1 MLCQTASV
9 SSNCDLRSRLLF
21 CLISFNF
28 FCNVLVRIKVP
39 SPYMFLTQNIWW
51 EPEILGISYLIAY
64 ANSVTYNIDFD
75 SSLYCCGELG
85 AAERQNLYVGLET
98 IW

>member
-1 MLCQTASV
+1 MILAWGEDMLCQTASV

-39 SPYMFLTQNIWW
+39 SPYMFLTQNICW
-51 EPEILGISYLIAY
+51 GHRFSAS
-64 ANSVTYNIDFD
+64 AT
-75 SSLYCCGELG
+75 
-85 AAERQNLYVGLET
+85 
-98 IW
+98 